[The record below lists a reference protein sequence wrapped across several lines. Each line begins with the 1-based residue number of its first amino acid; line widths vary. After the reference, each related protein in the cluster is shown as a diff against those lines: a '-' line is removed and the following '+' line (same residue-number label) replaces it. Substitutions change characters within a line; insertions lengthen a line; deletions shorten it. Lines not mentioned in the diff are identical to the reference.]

1 MTLKHKTIVYEYFLF
16 ALLVCL
22 GVALVVGGGFKDAVT
37 EGLSIWAFS
46 VLPSL
51 FPYTV
56 ISISLSKLGVTTLIC
71 NKFTPITKR
80 IFNTSGVTAYAYFI
94 SLLAGY
100 PMGAKTVAD
109 LKENGYLTDAEAQR
123 AVAFCSTSSPMFLIS
138 TVGGI
143 CFGSIKFGFL
153 LFLTQVISS
162 LVLGVVFSFYKRK
175 DKPRTRSVPYKSC
188 DNLFYESVFSAI
200 TSMLTVGGTI
210 TFFSVVSKVLTH
222 FNVLAPAV
230 YPLGKLLGSYTL
242 ANGFV
247 VGLLECSNG
256 LTVLGSCGIG
266 FLSLPIACFICGFG
280 GISIIMQSL
289 TYIKSAKIKTAPF
302 LLAKVGQAVLSFLLG
317 LIFNLFL

>member
-1 MTLKHKTIVYEYFLF
+1 MTAKIKTIIYEYLLF
-16 ALLVCL
+16 AMLVCL
-22 GVALVVGGGFKDAVT
+22 GVALIVGGGFKNAVID
-37 EGLSIWAFS
+37 GLNLWAFS

-56 ISISLSKLGVTTLIC
+56 ISIALSKLGVTAVIC
-71 NKFTPITKR
+71 NKFTPLTKR
-80 IFNTSGVTAYAYFI
+80 LFNTSGVTAYAYFI

-109 LKENGYLTDAEAQR
+109 LKESGFITQTEAQR

-162 LVLGVVFSFYKRK
+162 LVIGIGFSFYKRNE
-175 DKPRTRSVPYKSC
+175 KPKIMLATPKTSN
-188 DNLFYESVFSAI
+188 NLFYESVFSSI
-200 TSMLTVGGTI
+200 TSMLMVGGTI
-210 TFFSVVSKVLTH
+210 TLFSVITRILMH
-222 FNVLAPAV
+222 FNILLLAV
-230 YPLGKLLGSYTL
+230 YPLSKTLGSYTL

-256 LTVLGSCGIG
+256 LTILGSCKISL
-266 FLSLPIACFICGFG
+266 LSLPITCFVCGFG
-280 GISIIMQSL
+280 GISIIMQSFA
-289 TYIKSAKIKTAPF
+289 YIKKAKIKTAPF
-302 LLAKVGQAVLSFLLG
+302 LFAKVGQAVLSFLLG
-317 LIFNLFL
+317 LIFNLFI

>member
-1 MTLKHKTIVYEYFLF
+1 MTLKHKTVIYEYFLF
-16 ALLVCL
+16 ALFISLV
-22 GVALVVGGGFKDAVT
+22 VALILGGGFKNAVID
-37 EGLSIWAFS
+37 GLNIWAFS

-56 ISISLSKLGVTTLIC
+56 ISISLSKLGATTLIC
-71 NKFTPITKR
+71 NKFSPLTKR
-80 IFNTSGVTAYAYFI
+80 LFNTSGVTAYAFFI

-109 LKENGYLTDAEAQR
+109 LKESGYLSDAEAQR
-123 AVAFCSTSSPMFLIS
+123 AVAFCSTSSPMFLVS

-143 CFGSIKFGFL
+143 CFGSIKFGVL

-162 LVLGVVFSFYKRK
+162 LVLGVAFSFYKRS
-175 DKPRTRSVPYKSC
+175 DKPKTAYSPYKSC

-200 TSMLTVGGTI
+200 TSMLMVGGTI
-210 TFFSVVSKVLTH
+210 TFFSVISKVLTH
-222 FNVLAPAV
+222 FNLLTPVV
-230 YPLGKLLGSYTL
+230 YPLSKLLGSYTL
-242 ANGFV
+242 ANGLT

-280 GISIIMQSL
+280 GLSVIMQSL
-289 TYIKSAKIKTAPF
+289 AYIKSAKIKTAPF